1 MLKIVDLR
9 TNLFGPIS
17 ISVEAGECIAV
28 LGPSGS
34 GKSLFL
40 RAVVDLDPNEGQVS
54 LGADR
59 REGMPANLWRKLV
72 SLVPAESGWWSE
84 HVADHFTRSRDLT
97 AMLASIGLPDA
108 LDWQVSRLS
117 SGEKHRLS
125 IVRALCL
132 SPKALLLDEPTAAL
146 DDAATESVEA
156 LIQAQCRQGVAVIL
170 VTHDHAQAERLA
182 TSRFLMSRGAL
193 QLDGGLTA

>member
-1 MLKIVDLR
+1 MLKIIDLR

-17 ISVEAGECIAV
+17 ISIEAGGCIAI

-40 RAVVDLDPNEGQVS
+40 RAVVDLDLNEGQVS
-54 LGADR
+54 LGGDR
-59 REGMPANLWRKLV
+59 RESMPANLWRRLV
-72 SLVPAESGWWSE
+72 GLVPAESGWWSE
-84 HVADHFTRSRDLT
+84 RVADHFTPSNDLT

-108 LDWQVSRLS
+108 LDWEVSRLS
-117 SGEKHRLS
+117 SGERHRLA

-146 DDAATESVEA
+146 DEVATEAVEA
-156 LIQAQCRQGVAVIL
+156 LIRTQCRQGVAVIL

-182 TSRFLMSRGAL
+182 TSRYLMKRGAL
-193 QLDGGLTA
+193 QLDGSQSP